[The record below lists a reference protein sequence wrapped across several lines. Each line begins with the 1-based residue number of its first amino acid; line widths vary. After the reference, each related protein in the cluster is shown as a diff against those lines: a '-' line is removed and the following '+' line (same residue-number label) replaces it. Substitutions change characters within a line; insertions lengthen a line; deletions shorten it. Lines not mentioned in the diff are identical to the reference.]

1 MAFKCLSCPR
11 SFTTKSHLTRHVKSV
26 HGRRAEVF
34 NCTRCT
40 KTYNRRDNY
49 NHHVR
54 TCNGEVRD
62 PATSS
67 SSSRSIPPVTINT
80 TAPKRKREK
89 GRSMKMIKNVGR
101 TVSLFRSSFKKTRQH
116 YNTIE
121 KLSDAI
127 NLDVRSTIQKH
138 LRTQHKKWYIALK
151 VIFSKAVDP
160 SITTIPSIVFT
171 SHPVH
176 TASAT
181 SLDTALATAKQELID
196 KIDQFVAG
204 GSGWVIDSL
213 EEIYLV
219 LSTYDPLRGSSYIE
233 LPKKF
238 RNAKKWLLNIRNNVQ
253 KCFLWCVLAHLYPIT
268 ERHQS

>member
-1 MAFKCLSCPR
+1 MCI
-11 SFTTKSHLTRHVKSV
+11 
-26 HGRRAEVF
+26 
-34 NCTRCT
+34 
-40 KTYNRRDNY
+40 RDST
-49 NHHVR
+49 H
-54 TCNGEVRD
+54 
-62 PATSS
+62 
-67 SSSRSIPPVTINT
+67 
-80 TAPKRKREK
+80 
-89 GRSMKMIKNVGR
+89 
-101 TVSLFRSSFKKTRQH
+101 
-116 YNTIE
+116 E

-181 SLDTALATAKQELID
+181 SLDTALANAKQELID

-213 EEIYLV
+213 EEIDLV

-238 RNAKKWLLNIRNNVQ
+238 RNASKGLLNIRNNDQ
-253 KCFLWCVLAHLYPIT
+253 KCFFVLRTRASISDHRKTSRDSFQIQGHCTRVRPDRLFLAY
-268 ERHQS
+268 EDRQHREF